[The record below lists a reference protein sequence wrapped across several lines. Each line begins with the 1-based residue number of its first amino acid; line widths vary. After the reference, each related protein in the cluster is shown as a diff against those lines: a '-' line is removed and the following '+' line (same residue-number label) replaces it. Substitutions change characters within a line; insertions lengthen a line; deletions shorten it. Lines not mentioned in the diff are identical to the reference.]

1 VLLFDDGIS
10 VKAQKPERGQTP
22 TSRNKRRPNPTKV
35 WGASLT
41 DVVVLQ
47 TSRSGG
53 HAPIVADGSLR
64 CSLAQVVQAKVQQ
77 IYADRAL
84 PYPGGDLRWARTIRQ
99 RWTQTFGKDVVVIL
113 DWYHLTQKLRNL
125 MSMIVAKTDKQAH
138 LKVLFTHLW
147 QVEQLSTTC
156 ASKSPSQP

>member
-1 VLLFDDGIS
+1 MV
-10 VKAQKPERGQTP
+10 
-22 TSRNKRRPNPTKV
+22 
-35 WGASLT
+35 
-41 DVVVLQ
+41 
-47 TSRSGG
+47 
-53 HAPIVADGSLR
+53 LR

-125 MSMIVAKTDKQAH
+125 MSMIVATKLTSKPISRFYSRIFGRGSWSSYQLLAPASHPATVKNGRTYFRKTPIGDY
-138 LKVLFTHLW
+138 
-147 QVEQLSTTC
+147 QL
-156 ASKSPSQP
+156 